1 MSTNGMTT
9 AIKLAAKEMG
19 ASSRGAQI
27 FYTANNGNVL
37 KAYIAESNHPTQNK
51 IPAMTVWTIKAGK
64 ISKQGTVHAE
74 TLATLLRSLRNDII
88 NFSER
93 NSLKTIEEGVARLKE
108 LSDDKMVAS
117 EHGDFWLITTRHNQY
132 TIRNEGDRIRV
143 EMFGWTGGLLDTGTY
158 SSVWQAVN
166 DIYYSWSHGNINL

>member
-9 AIKLAAKEMG
+9 AIKLFAKEMG
-19 ASSRGAQI
+19 ASSRGTTI
-27 FYTANNGNVL
+27 LYTANNGNVL

-51 IPAMTVWTIKAGK
+51 IPAMTEWTIKGGK
-64 ISKQGTVHAE
+64 ISKQYTVHAD
-74 TLATLLRSLRNDII
+74 LLKTLLRSLRNDII
-88 NFSER
+88 NFAER
-93 NSLKTIEEGVARLKE
+93 NSLRTIEEGVARLKE

-117 EHGDFWLITTRHNQY
+117 EHDDFWLITTRHNQY
-132 TIRNEGDRIRV
+132 TIREEDGIKV
-143 EMFGWTGGLLDTGTY
+143 EMFGWTGELLDTGTY